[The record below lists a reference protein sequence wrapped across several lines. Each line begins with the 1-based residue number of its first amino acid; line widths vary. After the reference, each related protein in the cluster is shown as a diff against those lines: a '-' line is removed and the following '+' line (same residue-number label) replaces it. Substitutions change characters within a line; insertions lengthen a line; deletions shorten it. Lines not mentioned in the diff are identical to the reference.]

1 MLLTLQLL
9 CQQFSRF
16 LQHSTGMLAAITSA
30 RPLLC
35 DAVKAFSAQA
45 FCCGVALAANS
56 NLVGNFQSPLP
67 QRS

>member
-1 MLLTLQLL
+1 MACSNACANNQN
-9 CQQFSRF
+9 
-16 LQHSTGMLAAITSA
+16 QHSTGMLAAITSA

-45 FCCGVALAANS
+45 FCCRVALAANS